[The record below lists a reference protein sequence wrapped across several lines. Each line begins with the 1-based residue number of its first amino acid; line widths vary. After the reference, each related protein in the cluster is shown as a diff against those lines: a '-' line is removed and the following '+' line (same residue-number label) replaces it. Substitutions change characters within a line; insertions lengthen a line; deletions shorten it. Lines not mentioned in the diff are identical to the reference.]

1 MTDTTTTTAGA
12 SAPGPASGP
21 APVRGLCRWAALPTA
36 AAIGLSAL
44 GAVTGFPAWAPPAA
58 ADTGQCTY
66 PAEPFEGRPWSLKR
80 VLLDQLWE
88 KTRGEGVKVAVI
100 DTGVDDD
107 HPQLKGA
114 VDTRRGKR
122 FLEPPKKDEYGG
134 AVKPPAAN
142 GTDDTVGHG
151 TKVAGIIAARPAD
164 NTGFVGIAPGATI
177 IPIQQND
184 AQGSGDTDS
193 MADSIAYAVSAGA
206 KVINISQDTAE
217 PLKPN
222 SRLERAVNDALDK
235 GVVIVA
241 SAGNDGLGG
250 NVKETYPASY
260 EGVIAVASSDRNN
273 ERAPFSQSGDFVDV
287 AAPGV
292 DMISTVPGGGHC
304 ADNGTSFSAPYV
316 AGVAALLV
324 AEHPDWEPHHVA
336 AQIAQTAER
345 SVPGHDRHVG
355 WGVVDPV
362 RALTEDDRR
371 IEEPVAREGVDR
383 AEPPTP
389 ARLHLGETAQER
401 NERLG
406 TYAVVG
412 GGVLVSVIA
421 GSSLVYRDWRRRR
434 ATG

>member
-1 MTDTTTTTAGA
+1 MTARTAGTRRTT
-12 SAPGPASGP
+12 STFRHRR
-21 APVRGLCRWAALPTA
+21 RGWTALPTA
-36 AAIGLSAL
+36 AAVGLSAL
-44 GAVTGFPAWAPPAA
+44 AAFAPSLAWAPPAA
-58 ADTGQCTY
+58 ADAGQCTF
-66 PAEPFEGRPWSLKR
+66 PAKPFEGRPWALKR

-88 KTRGEGVKVAVI
+88 KTRGKGVKVAVI

-107 HPQLKGA
+107 HPQLKDA
-114 VDTRRGKR
+114 VDTGLGKNLIPR
-122 FLEPPKKDEYGG
+122 NPKKDRYGNVPERG
-134 AVKPPAAN
+134 AEN

-151 TKVAGIIAARPAD
+151 TKVAGIIAARPAG
-164 NTGFVGIAPGATI
+164 NTGFVGLAPEATI

-184 AQGSGDTDS
+184 ANGSGNTTTL
-193 MADSIAYAVSAGA
+193 AASIDYAVEAGA
-206 KVINISQDTAE
+206 HVINISQDTAK
-217 PLKPN
+217 PLEPN
-222 SRLERAVNDALDK
+222 SALEQAVNRAVAA

-273 ERAPFSQSGDFVDV
+273 ERAPFSQSGEFVDI

-292 DMISTVPGGGHC
+292 DMISTVPKGGHC

-324 AEHPDWEPHHVA
+324 AEHPDWKPHQIA
-336 AQIAQTAER
+336 AQLEQTAER

-355 WGVVDPV
+355 WGVIDPV
-362 RALTEDDRR
+362 RALTEDDKP
-371 IEEPVAREGVDR
+371 IDKPVAREGIDKG
-383 AEPPTP
+383 EPPTP
-389 ARLHLGETAQER
+389 AELQLGETTQER

-421 GSSLVYRDWRRRR
+421 GGSLVHRDWRRRR
-434 ATG
+434 AAGQAAG